1 MFCMFWE
8 LSILSLVTSDLCMN
22 RVVVLLFLLLD
33 YKYNSTVQTLGV
45 GEG

>member
-8 LSILSLVTSDLCMN
+8 LSSLRLVSSDLCMN
-22 RVVVLLFLLLD
+22 RVVVLLFLVLD
-33 YKYNSTVQTLGV
+33 YKYNSTVQTLGA